1 MANDKHDPNEGPSRA
16 SRLWLVA
23 IVTVLVLV
31 ADLWSKSWAWE
42 NLRDAPGVPVIE
54 NWFYYEFGFN
64 TGSAFS
70 LLRDTAWARATFIGV
85 TVIAVLYMTRM
96 ALTLPTRWG
105 SAFVA
110 VALVCGGA
118 LGNLHDRLFR
128 IMEIRGEERYGV
140 VDFIKVY
147 YWPDKVWPTFN
158 IADVALVVG
167 VGLLLIFLTRHG
179 DALDGAAD
187 DDAKADDAADDDDD
201 DAGDDAA
208 DDADDADDDVADDD
222 DADDDAVRAADA
234 DDGAVPDGASPED
247 ELENESAGG
256 GDAPRANA

>member
-1 MANDKHDPNEGPSRA
+1 MFRDAAPMASEPHDPNNGPSRA

-23 IVTVLVLV
+23 IVAAIVV
-31 ADLWSKSWAWE
+31 ALDLWSKSWAWD
-42 NLRDAPGVPVIE
+42 NLRDAPAVPVIE
-54 NWFYYEFGFN
+54 NWLYYEFGFN

-70 LLRDTAWARATFIGV
+70 LLRDTAWARVTFIGV
-85 TVIAVLYMTRM
+85 TVIAVLYMARM
-96 ALTLPTRWG
+96 AMTLPTRWA

-110 VALVCGGA
+110 VAFVSAGA

-167 VGLLLIFLTRHG
+167 VGLLLVFLTRHG
-179 DALDGAAD
+179 DVLDGKSADAEGTGDDGDGDDGDDAGASADGSD
-187 DDAKADDAADDDDD
+187 DDAASASKARQAQSDENASEQ
-201 DAGDDAA
+201 
-208 DDADDADDDVADDD
+208 
-222 DADDDAVRAADA
+222 
-234 DDGAVPDGASPED
+234 DG
-247 ELENESAGG
+247 SA
-256 GDAPRANA
+256 RT